1 MAKTKEEL
9 NNLKQELETLTTKLQ
24 ELTEDELK
32 LVTGGGYQHPM
43 HWGTTWILAEETKM
57 NDVGSAKTIKTA
69 IETQLGEYG
78 IGE

>member
-32 LVTGGGYQHPM
+32 LVTGGGHQHPM
-43 HWGTTWILAEETKM
+43 YWGTTWVLAEEVKK
-57 NDVGSAKTIKTA
+57 NDVGSAKTIKTS